1 MFRRT
6 RLLLGVSIFWLA
18 LSMLLDGLNT
28 LVLPTQLSRLVD
40 QGTQAT
46 ILGLLTF
53 VGLLAGA
60 LVQPVAGALSDR
72 WRPVLARK
80 WFIGIGLSLSI
91 LSLILFALTRN
102 LVGMTISYLAI
113 QISASFAQAG
123 QQGLIPDLV
132 SEEQRGLASGLKG
145 FMDITGAMLGFLIL
159 GQLLG
164 SGSAVPAIVAMVGT
178 LIMTYLIAIWLIPGD
193 KPASGEVAKTNPIP
207 LGRVF
212 HLDRRQ
218 HADFIRLL
226 ISRFLFLLGIYATG
240 RFLLLFVADRLK
252 LPAGQAAEQAG
263 TLLAGLALITILVS
277 PITGWLADRMG
288 RFSLMLAGGALG
300 AVSALLL
307 IGANHPG
314 QILLFGGFMSL
325 GSAAFSGGSWAA
337 LADFVPKDEPARF
350 FGLANFST
358 AGSAA
363 IAGLLGPVVD
373 SVNRAFPGQ
382 GFSVLFMIAA
392 LAFLVSAFPIRNL
405 LVKEVRDVREKYRNK
420 RKDRTD
426 ASGLAVLSLPAD
438 PAALEK
444 DQNPSGRSAEL

>member
-1 MFRRT
+1 MFRRA

-28 LVLPTQLSRLVD
+28 LVLPTQLSGLVD

-72 WRPVLARK
+72 WRPLFGRK
-80 WFIGIGLSLSI
+80 WFIGIGLCLSV
-91 LSLILFALTRN
+91 LSLILFAFTQN
-102 LVGMTISYLAI
+102 VVGMTISYLAI

-132 SEEQRGLASGLKG
+132 SERQRGLASGLKG

-164 SGSAVPAIVAMVGT
+164 SGSAVPAVVAMVGI
-178 LIMTYLIAIWLIPGD
+178 LIITYLIAIWLTPDD
-193 KPASGEVAKTNPIP
+193 KPAREKVTKTNSVP

-212 HLDRRQ
+212 RLDCRQ
-218 HADFIRLL
+218 HANFIRLL
-226 ISRFLFLLGIYATG
+226 VSRFLFLLGIYATG
-240 RFLLLFVADRLK
+240 RFLLLFVADRLE

-263 TLLAGLALITILVS
+263 ALLAGLALITVLAS
-277 PITGWLADRMG
+277 PVTGWLADRVG
-288 RFSLMLAGGALG
+288 RFILMLAGAALG
-300 AVSALLL
+300 AASALLL

-350 FGLANFST
+350 FGLANLST

-363 IAGLLGPVVD
+363 VAGLLGPVVD
-373 SVNRAFPGQ
+373 EVNRSFPGQ

-420 RKDRTD
+420 RKDRAD

-438 PAALEK
+438 PATLEK
-444 DQNPSGRSAEL
+444 DQNP